1 MSPPDQTLPPSQQPR
16 LAGRP
21 AVSARRGRIIAVA
34 SGKGGVGKTFL
45 SVTLSCALAKR
56 GQRTLLFDG
65 DLGLANVDIQLG
77 LMPKYDLGAVIAGK
91 VALNQAAVRYEA
103 GGFDVIAG
111 RSGSGSLANIPLSR
125 LQILGE
131 DLAIMAGR
139 YDRVIIDL
147 GAGVEKSVRQL
158 AKAADTII
166 IVTSDEP
173 TSLTD
178 AYAFI
183 KLSAME
189 RSAPDIRIVVN
200 AANSTREGERIY
212 QTLFK
217 ACNGFLKIS
226 PPLAGIVRRDAR
238 VRESIRHQ
246 TPILVRSPSSEAAV
260 DKIHRCHDHHST
272 HHSTEPSG
280 CGCRRCGA
288 GCGHSAA
295 AARASQAATRHND

>member
-1 MSPPDQTLPPSQQPR
+1 MSPESTLPPPSQPR

-45 SVTLSCALAKR
+45 SITLSHAFARR

-77 LMPKYDLGAVIAGK
+77 LMPRHDLGNVIAGRI
-91 VALNQAAVRYEA
+91 ALNQAAMRYDA

-131 DLAIMAGR
+131 DLAILAGR
-139 YDRVIIDL
+139 YDRIVVDL

-183 KLSAME
+183 KITTME
-189 RSAPDIRIVVN
+189 RGASDIRIIVN
-200 AANSTREGERIY
+200 ASNSTREGERTY
-212 QTLFK
+212 QTLLK
-217 ACNGFLKIS
+217 ACQGFLKIS

-238 VRESIRHQ
+238 VRETIRNQ
-246 TPILVRSPSSEAAV
+246 TPILVRSPSSEAAI
-260 DKIHRCHDHHST
+260 DIEAIADRLL
-272 HHSTEPSG
+272 
-280 CGCRRCGA
+280 A
-288 GCGHSAA
+288 G
-295 AARASQAATRHND
+295 